1 MLRAIV
7 VVKFC
12 RDASVRRSLI
22 ELLPGQ
28 RTVSLYSS
36 TEVWVRI
43 LNLRRLS
50 ENRTSRRTCCNSEEP
65 DEYRNRTHQ
74 QNLPRPLILMEQ
86 LLLLLLLFLTFSA
99 LVANPKKTT
108 LHGGQ
113 SRSWSAEQG
122 KKEEKKSLAAHPPPP
137 PRALLVRR
145 KNKKLENHA
154 AHPHV

>member
-1 MLRAIV
+1 MLRLFW
-7 VVKFC
+7 FC
-12 RDASVRRSLI
+12 FV
-22 ELLPGQ
+22 LL
-28 RTVSLYSS
+28 RF
-36 TEVWVRI
+36 
-43 LNLRRLS
+43 RRLYGFVEAAALRS
-50 ENRTSRRTCCNSEEP
+50 IVLRYAGAPIATRHVFLSFLFSLLFIWRICRFFRVFFFFTISAFS
-65 DEYRNRTHQ
+65 
-74 QNLPRPLILMEQ
+74 

-122 KKEEKKSLAAHPPPP
+122 KKRKRKSLAAHPPPPP